1 MIRDQGEGMSSIASH
16 IDTEGSVMEPAG
28 TATADRIVGK
38 VIWRLLPFMALL
50 YFVNQLDRVNISFA
64 ALTMNQDLG
73 FTAQMYGFG
82 AGIFFVG
89 YFIFE
94 IPSNLFLHR
103 FGARIWIFRIMLT
116 WGAVSVA
123 MAWVNSPMTFYVMR
137 FLLGFAE
144 AGFVPGM
151 FLYLTYWIP
160 KAYRG
165 KALGL
170 FIISAPATPVLAG
183 PISTLLL
190 EMDGVMGLRGWQW
203 MFILEGLPAIVLS
216 FVTLW
221 YLTDKPGQAKWLTAE
236 ERNWLESTIAA
247 EEHTVAQHGSR
258 SLRDGLRSPRVIT
271 LTICYLMLVIGTLG
285 VAFFL
290 PQIIRTFGLSNLAIG
305 FVIAIPYGLAAVAC
319 VLWPRRSDR
328 QRERRWHLALACF
341 AGAGGLAAAALIG
354 THWLAILP
362 LSVALMGVYAAL
374 PVFWCIPSN
383 HLVGLAAASGI
394 ALINSIGNLGGFIGP
409 YLVGWLRDLTGSFN
423 TALLCL
429 SIGPLIAGLIV
440 LAMPREVDD
449 SAK

>member
-1 MIRDQGEGMSSIASH
+1 MSSIASR
-16 IDTEGSVMEPAG
+16 IETDTPYSAASG
-28 TATADRIVGK
+28 TISADRVVSK

-50 YFVNQLDRVNISFA
+50 YFINQLDRVNISFA
-64 ALTMNQDLG
+64 ALTMNKDLG

-170 FIISAPATPVLAG
+170 FILAAPATPVLAG

-190 EMDGVMGLRGWQW
+190 EMDGIMGLRGWQW
-203 MFILEGLPAIVLS
+203 MFIMEGLPAIVLA

-221 YLTDKPGQAKWLTAE
+221 YLTDRPANAQWLTAP
-236 ERNWLESTIAA
+236 ERTWLEQTIAA
-247 EEHTVAQHGSR
+247 EDDAVAKHGSR
-258 SLRDGLRSPRVIT
+258 DLWDGLRSPKVIALT
-271 LTICYLMLVIGTLG
+271 LCYLTLVIGTLG
-285 VAFFL
+285 IAFFL
-290 PQIIRTFGLSNLAIG
+290 PQIIRTFGLSNLAVG
-305 FVIAIPYGLAAVAC
+305 FVVAIPYGLAAVAC
-319 VLWPRRSDR
+319 IVWPRRSDR
-328 QRERRWHLALACF
+328 KRERRWHLALACF
-341 AGAGGLAAAALIG
+341 AATGGFAVAALIG
-354 THWLAILP
+354 THWLAIIP

-383 HLVGLAAASGI
+383 YLVGLAAATGI

-409 YLVGWLRDLTGSFN
+409 YLVGWLRDLTGSFD

-429 SIGPLIAGLIV
+429 SIGPLVAGLII
-440 LAMPREVDD
+440 LAMRRGPDD
-449 SAK
+449 ASA

>member
-1 MIRDQGEGMSSIASH
+1 MSSIASH
-16 IDTEGSVMEPAG
+16 IDTDAVAEPAAS
-28 TATADRIVGK
+28 ATADRIVGK

-94 IPSNLFLHR
+94 IPSNLLLHR
-103 FGARIWIFRIMLT
+103 FGARLWIFRIMLT

-123 MAWVNSPMTFYVMR
+123 MAWVNSPQAFYVMR

-170 FIISAPATPVLAG
+170 FIIAAPATPVLAG

-190 EMDGVMGLRGWQW
+190 EMDGLLGLRGWQW
-203 MFILEGLPAIVLS
+203 MFILEGLPAIVLA
-216 FVTLW
+216 FVTLS
-221 YLTDKPGQAKWLTAE
+221 YLTDRPANAQWLTAQ
-236 ERNWLESTIAA
+236 ERTWLEDTIAA
-247 EEHTVAQHGSR
+247 EEKVVAQHGSD
-258 SLRDGLRSPRVIT
+258 SLWDGLRSLKVMT

-290 PQIIRTFGLSNLAIG
+290 PQIIRTFGLGNLAVG
-305 FVIAIPYGLAAVAC
+305 FVIAIPYGLAAAAC
-319 VLWPRRSDR
+319 ILWPRRSDR
-328 QRERRWHLALACF
+328 KRERRWHLALACF
-341 AGAGGLAAAALIG
+341 AGAGGLAVAASIG

-362 LSVALMGVYAAL
+362 LCVALMGVYAAL
-374 PVFWCIPSN
+374 PVFWCIPGN
-383 HLVGLAAASGI
+383 YLIGLAAASGI

-409 YLVGWLRDLTGSFN
+409 FLVGWLRDLTGSFN

-429 SIGPLIAGLIV
+429 SIGPLVAGLII
-440 LAMPREVDD
+440 LAMPGEIDK